1 LHIAATETQALKLSS
16 TYPPKVPFTICV
28 GVTGHREDVLPQE
41 FLADLPDRIR
51 NALQLLTSCA
61 ASVRSDAELCFA
73 PGPTRLLFVSP
84 LAHGSDQVAA
94 EVAVELGFAL
104 QAVLPFAL
112 DKYRS
117 ELLSAGEASRFDTLV
132 GKAENLLELPGI
144 RERDLEA
151 YVMAGRATV
160 AHCDVLLAVWDGRAA
175 RGRGGTA
182 EVVQLAIERG
192 TAVIHLPVDGSAARL
207 LWSAF
212 DPLIRTERPDEMAQ
226 RPFDA
231 AHVEQMLRAL
241 LLPPSDPVERQF
253 LTRFAHERQRRVR
266 ARIEYPLMLALTG
279 VKRFRASQIRESNC
293 TAQTAEEWRGYRAAW
308 LDRHSGGGALDLLE
322 AAYSWSDQLAGHF
335 AQTYRSGHVFNFVL
349 GGLAVCL
356 GLSAFMAPGASFE
369 LAVVEFIIAL
379 GIILN
384 TQIGLRNEWHRRWLD
399 YRQLAERLRPM
410 RSLKLLAFAAP
421 DPPGTPIN
429 PVARRWIDWYSAGIW
444 RAMGCPSG
452 SIERKRALALA
463 RAVAEFE
470 IAPQVAYHEKS
481 SRQIAAL
488 DHRLERVANLLFKAT
503 LLVSAAI
510 VGGGLIAPDWVAGYS
525 NWFTLVSAGF
535 PALGTAVFGIRF
547 QGDFGG
553 NAVRSQ
559 ATANELTNIQL
570 ELERGVELLRA
581 ADLAEQ
587 AARTMLEHLDEWRLV
602 NQQMDLG
609 IA

>member
-1 LHIAATETQALKLSS
+1 M
-16 TYPPKVPFTICV
+16 PFTLCV
-28 GVTGHREDVLPQE
+28 GVTGHRQDALPAE
-41 FLADLPDRIR
+41 SLPRLRAEIDA
-51 NALQLLTSCA
+51 ALQLLNRSA
-61 ASVRSDAELCFA
+61 AAVRAVADDCFA
-73 PGPTRLLFVSP
+73 PDATRLLFVSP
-84 LAHGSDQVAA
+84 LAPGSDQIAA
-94 EVAVELGFAL
+94 EVALELGFSL
-104 QAVLPFAL
+104 HAVLPFAL
-112 DKYRS
+112 DDYRRD
-117 ELLSAGEASRFDTLV
+117 LIDAGAESRFDALI
-132 GKAENLLELPGI
+132 GKADSLLELPGT
-144 RERDLEA
+144 REREMDA

-160 AHCDVLLAVWDGRAA
+160 AHCDMIIAVWDGLAA

-182 EVVQLAIERG
+182 EVVQLAITRG
-192 TAVIHLPVDGSAARL
+192 TPVIHLAVDGKTPARL

-212 DPLIRTERPDEMAQ
+212 DPLVVTEQPEETAQ

-231 AHVEQMLRAL
+231 GHVETMLTAL
-241 LLPPSDPVERQF
+241 LLPPADPHERKF
-253 LTRFAHERQRRVR
+253 LKRFATERARRIR
-266 ARIEYPLMLALTG
+266 ARIEYPLLLAATG
-279 VKRFRASQIRESNC
+279 VARFRPSKMRESHC
-293 TAQTAEEWRGYRAAW
+293 TAQTAEEWRGYRQAW
-308 LDRHSGGGALDLLE
+308 LDRHSGGSSLDLLE
-322 AAYSWSDQLAGHF
+322 DAYSWSDQLAGRL

-349 GGLAVCL
+349 GGFAVCL
-356 GLSAFMAPGASFE
+356 GLSAFMAPSASFE
-369 LAVVEFIIAL
+369 LAVVEFVIAL

-421 DPPGTPIN
+421 DPPGTRIN
-429 PVARRWIDWYSAGIW
+429 PVARRWIDWYSSGIW
-444 RAMGCPSG
+444 RAMGCPG
-452 SIERKRALALA
+452 GPIDRERALALA
-463 RAVAEFE
+463 RAVAAFE

-481 SRQIAAL
+481 SRQIDAL

-503 LLVSAAI
+503 LVVSAAI
-510 VGGGLIAPDWVAGYS
+510 VGGGIFAPEWVAAYS

-559 ATANELTNIQL
+559 ATANELKNIQL
-570 ELERGVELLRA
+570 EMERGVELLRA

-587 AARTMLEHLDEWRLV
+587 SARTMLAHLDEWRLV

>member
-1 LHIAATETQALKLSS
+1 M
-16 TYPPKVPFTICV
+16 PFTICV
-28 GVTGHREDVLPQE
+28 GVTGHREDVLPQD
-41 FLADLPDRIR
+41 FLTDLPGRIR
-51 NALQLLTSCA
+51 NALQLLTNCA

-73 PGPTRLLFVSP
+73 PEPTRLLFVSP

-112 DKYRS
+112 DQYRS

-144 RERDLEA
+144 RERDPEA

-160 AHCDVLLAVWDGRAA
+160 AHCDMLLAVWDGHAA

-241 LLPPSDPVERQF
+241 LLPPADPVERQF
-253 LTRFAHERQRRVR
+253 LTRFARERQRRVR

-279 VKRFRASQIRESNC
+279 VKRFKASQIRESNC
-293 TAQTAEEWRGYRAAW
+293 AAQTAEEWRGYRAAW

-356 GLSAFMAPGASFE
+356 GLSAFMAPDASFE
-369 LAVVEFIIAL
+369 LAVVEFVIAL

-421 DPPGTPIN
+421 DPPGTAIN

-452 SIERKRALALA
+452 PIVRKRALALA

-488 DHRLERVANLLFKAT
+488 DRRLERVANLLFKAT

-510 VGGGLIAPDWVAGYS
+510 VGGGLIAPDWVAAYS